1 MRSPM
6 LLQVA
11 QLARRSVIRTLRQP
25 AVIVPSVLFPMLLL
39 AVNSGG
45 LQPATN
51 LPGFP
56 ADSYLKFA
64 FALPF
69 LQGTLFAA
77 TAAGTDLAR
86 DIETGFLS
94 RLSLTPVRPAALL
107 IGQLAGT
114 VVLAVFQGVVFLSIG
129 LVIGVT
135 PEAGVGGA
143 VMLVLFMA
151 LLALG
156 FGGIGAWLA
165 LRTGNGEAVQGLF
178 PLLFVGLFLSSL
190 NLPRNLIETD
200 WFRTVATLNP
210 ISYMIEG
217 IRSLIITGWDAQAL
231 ALGLGF
237 GAAMVVIGLAASSS
251 ALRTRMVRT

>member
-217 IRSLIITGWDAQAL
+217 IRSLIIMGWDAQAL

-237 GAAMVVIGLAASSS
+237 GAGMVVIGLAASSS